1 MFFTIILI
9 VAVMIFIA
17 AFVFSAVGLLLKILY
32 FLCIALPLSI
42 LLAVLGVVLCCTII
56 GIPLGLACFKG
67 AGSLF
72 FSFL

>member
-1 MFFTIILI
+1 MFLTILLI
-9 VAVMIFIA
+9 FAVIIFIV
-17 AFVFSAVGLLLKILY
+17 AFVFSAAGLLLRILY
-32 FLCIALPLSI
+32 FLCIALPFSI
-42 LLAVLGVVLCCTII
+42 LLAVLGVILCCTII